1 MLTNH
6 YNTLSKPIS
15 PNYVASPRQRI
26 AMPLNYGENSF
37 VAKVRLFCKLTI
49 NSLSNAHSSA
59 KCNKLTNAGVE
70 RHRAFY
76 S

>member
-49 NSLSNAHSSA
+49 KANSYFEVLGE
-59 KCNKLTNAGVE
+59 KPPIKKLTEVN
-70 RHRAFY
+70 
-76 S
+76 